1 MGRILIVDDSE
12 LMRKKLAFIFE
23 QENHEIVGQAEN
35 GLEAIKLFK
44 DKKPD
49 LITMDLTMPVMD
61 GIEAIKEIIQIDPLA
76 TIVVC
81 SAMGQQKIIVKAIKE
96 GAKDFIIKPFHEE
109 LVIETIHNIF
119 QSYKQTKE

>member
-81 SAMGQQKIIVKAIKE
+81 SAMGQQKIIRS
-96 GAKDFIIKPFHEE
+96 EE
-109 LVIETIHNIF
+109 HTSELQSRGQLVCRLLLEKTN
-119 QSYKQTKE
+119 STKNGRTHSRR

>member
-81 SAMGQQKIIVKAIKE
+81 SAMGQQKIIVKAK
-96 GAKDFIIKPFHEE
+96 KRVPKTLLSNLFMKN
-109 LVIETIHNIF
+109 L
-119 QSYKQTKE
+119 

>member
-12 LMRKKLAFIFE
+12 LMRKKLALILE

-44 DKKPD
+44 ETKPD
-49 LITMDLTMPVMD
+49 LITMDITMPVMD
-61 GIEAIKEIIQIDPLA
+61 GIQAIKEMIQIDPYA

-109 LVIETIHNIF
+109 HVIETIHNVI
-119 QSYKQTKE
+119 QSYKHTRK

>member
-61 GIEAIKEIIQIDPLA
+61 GIEAIREIIQIDPLA